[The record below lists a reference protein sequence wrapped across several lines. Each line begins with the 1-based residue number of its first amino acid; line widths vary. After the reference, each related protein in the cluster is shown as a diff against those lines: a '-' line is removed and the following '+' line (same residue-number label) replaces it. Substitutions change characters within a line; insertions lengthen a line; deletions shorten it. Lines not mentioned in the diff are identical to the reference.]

1 MGECLMSRER
11 LLHAIGGFGRTAG
24 VIVVVHGGRSIGRQ
38 PTSPV
43 QLSVLRMLPVA
54 RAIRH
59 ALRGIQVVVD
69 RPRFRLRGWN
79 GDAASP
85 VGDLTALLDQV
96 ARDFGR
102 IPVVLVG
109 HSMGAR
115 AALRGAGHPLV
126 SAVAGLA
133 PWLPPGE
140 PVSQLAGRR
149 ILLVHG
155 SADRVCS
162 PAETWAYA
170 GRARSIGPVATI
182 EIRDGDHAMLR
193 RARLWHRIAAEFTR
207 LSLALPADGGT
218 VGMPARSDDV
228 VPARSDAVPA
238 DGAVVPARSGD
249 MVPADGGAVPAGHA
263 SQVAV
268 PAVPSGPGAVADAGV
283 VADAFAR
290 AAAGQP
296 RAVL

>member
-1 MGECLMSRER
+1 MTRER
-11 LLHAIGGFGRTAG
+11 LLHAIGRFGGTVG
-24 VIVVVHGGRSIGRQ
+24 IVMVVHGGRAIGPQ

-43 QLSVLRMLPVA
+43 QLSVLRMLPVT

-59 ALRGIQVVVD
+59 ALRGSQVVVD

-79 GDAASP
+79 GDDASP
-85 VGDLTALLDQV
+85 VGDLRALLDQA
-96 ARDFGR
+96 ARDFGHL
-102 IPVVLVG
+102 PVVLVG

-115 AALRGAGHPLV
+115 AALRAAGHPMV

-155 SADRVCS
+155 SADRTCS

-170 GRARSIGPVATI
+170 ERARSTGQLATI
-182 EIRDGDHAMLR
+182 EIRNGDHAMLR

-207 LSLALPADGGT
+207 LSLALPDEG
-218 VGMPARSDDV
+218 
-228 VPARSDAVPA
+228 
-238 DGAVVPARSGD
+238 
-249 MVPADGGAVPAGHA
+249 
-263 SQVAV
+263 
-268 PAVPSGPGAVADAGV
+268 GV

-296 RAVL
+296 RPVL

>member
-1 MGECLMSRER
+1 MSRQR
-11 LLHAIGGFGRTAG
+11 LLRAIGGLGTTTG
-24 VIVVVHGGRSIGRQ
+24 VVVVLHGGRSVGPE

-43 QLSVLRMLPVA
+43 QLSVLRMVPVA

-59 ALRGIQVVVD
+59 ALRGSQVLVD
-69 RPRFRLRGWN
+69 RPRFQLRGWN
-79 GDAASP
+79 GAAASP
-85 VGDLTALLDQV
+85 VRDLTGLLDKIS
-96 ARDFGR
+96 RDFGR

-115 AALRGAGHPLV
+115 AALRVAGHPMV

-155 SADRVCS
+155 SDDRTCN

-170 GRARSIGPVATI
+170 ERARSAGQVATI
-182 EIRDGDHAMLR
+182 EMRDGDHAMLR
-193 RARLWHRIAAEFTR
+193 RARRWHRLAADFTR
-207 LSLALPADGGT
+207 LSLALPAD
-218 VGMPARSDDV
+218 D
-228 VPARSDAVPA
+228 
-238 DGAVVPARSGD
+238 
-249 MVPADGGAVPAGHA
+249 GAVPAGGGALPASVRVLHA
-263 SQVAV
+263 DRGAA
-268 PAVPSGPGAVADAGV
+268 PAGGDAMTGPGGAPSDGHGT

-290 AAAGQP
+290 AAAGQR